1 MVADHWALLEGQE
14 DPGPR
19 LDALLPVLPGVAGV
33 SPGTLGRLVADAMEF
48 AEALGDPLPASVREA
63 AGVVPLPRALRAVHC
78 PPDREAVEAGA
89 GRLLF
94 DRMLALALP
103 LAAAGEDDE
112 VPQLAPSSRTL
123 ERIRARFPFTF
134 TPGQDAAFAAVLSDF
149 ESGRPMRRLLQGDVG
164 CGKTAVALA
173 AALAV
178 IAGRRQVLFLAPT
191 EPLAHQHRRVLGR
204 FLQGSRV
211 GAALY
216 TSHTEASQRRRIED
230 DAESGAAD
238 LVVATHAAL
247 SSRLTFKDLGL
258 VIIDEQQRFGVRQR
272 LLARAKGPVPH
283 VLAMSA
289 TPIPRSLCLALMGDL
304 DHTVIPD
311 CPLGREP
318 VATRVG
324 GGDAAFHAV
333 REAVERGERAFVVF
347 PAIDADEIPALSRE
361 GAALVGR
368 RGPLGGI
375 AHSFLHGRLPPE
387 ERDAAFSAFAE
398 GRVPL
403 LLSTVM
409 VEVGIDVP
417 EATVMVVVGAE
428 RFGLAGLHQ
437 LRGRVGRGERPG
449 SCWLVPTGAGTTV
462 ARERLSVL
470 ERETD
475 GFEIA
480 EADLRL
486 RGPGEILGVRQA
498 GAGGRLLIKD
508 GADRDLLEVAI
519 DAARKLVEDGADT
532 SFWER
537 LGSSL
542 VLPAS
547 LPEDAV

>member
-1 MVADHWALLEGQE
+1 MSDVRGVGPVRAEALAARGVHTLQDLLFLVPLRYRQPAALRSVADGVAGERLSVVGWVRARRRGRLRRRGGNYLELGFEDEGSTRVRIRFYNQAWLFDRMPPGCRLLVSGTLSRTTGGVIVADHWALLEGQE

-216 TSHTEASQRRRIED
+216 TSHTEASQRRRIEA

-311 CPLGREP
+311 RPRGREP
-318 VATRVG
+318 VVTRVD
-324 GGDAAFHAV
+324 GGDAAFQAV
-333 REAVERGERAFVVF
+333 REAVERGERAF
-347 PAIDADEIPALSRE
+347 I
-361 GAALVGR
+361 
-368 RGPLGGI
+368 
-375 AHSFLHGRLPPE
+375 
-387 ERDAAFSAFAE
+387 
-398 GRVPL
+398 
-403 LLSTVM
+403 
-409 VEVGIDVP
+409 
-417 EATVMVVVGAE
+417 
-428 RFGLAGLHQ
+428 
-437 LRGRVGRGERPG
+437 
-449 SCWLVPTGAGTTV
+449 
-462 ARERLSVL
+462 
-470 ERETD
+470 
-475 GFEIA
+475 
-480 EADLRL
+480 
-486 RGPGEILGVRQA
+486 
-498 GAGGRLLIKD
+498 
-508 GADRDLLEVAI
+508 
-519 DAARKLVEDGADT
+519 
-532 SFWER
+532 
-537 LGSSL
+537 
-542 VLPAS
+542 VLPA
-547 LPEDAV
+547 